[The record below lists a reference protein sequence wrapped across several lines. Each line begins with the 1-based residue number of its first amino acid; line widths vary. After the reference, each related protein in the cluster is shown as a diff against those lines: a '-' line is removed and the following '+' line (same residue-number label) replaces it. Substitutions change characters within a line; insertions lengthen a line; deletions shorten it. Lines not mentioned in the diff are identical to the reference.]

1 MASLDGY
8 SLNEKIDK
16 LRNEVALDLENLRV
30 AYGELYRYVET
41 LGENQDKLMKTKP
54 KGKKDAKK
62 KPTK

>member
-1 MASLDGY
+1 MPSLDGH
-8 SLNEKIDK
+8 SLNVKIDK
-16 LRNEVALDLENLRV
+16 LRNEVALDLENLRM
-30 AYGELYRYVET
+30 AYGQLYQYIEA

>member
-1 MASLDGY
+1 MPSLDGY

-16 LRNEVALDLENLRV
+16 LRNEVAGDLESLRV
-30 AYGELYRYVET
+30 AYGQLYQYVET

-62 KPTK
+62 TTK